1 MSRLYTYVIYKK
13 TTESTRSQSKRLL
26 QSDNVN
32 IRIIFEILEFFF
44 EDIFPYLCNT
54 NNNYMVFNINQ
65 RFNFLQDLTSMV
77 VRGATPSLIVTGEGG
92 LGKTH
97 TVTQT
102 IKDNLLD
109 ENDFVTFKGYSTAR
123 GLYNTLY
130 DHNGKLIVFDDCD
143 SVLEDKVALNI
154 LKSALDSYET
164 RQITWMARM
173 TKSDE
178 YPNQFNFTGRIIFIS
193 NKDKSKIDS
202 AILSRSLTVDLT
214 MTPSEKIERMS
225 FILDKILPQ
234 LSMEVKS
241 DALAFLDEMKDS
253 ANLNLRTLIM
263 VSKIRGGFPDTWKNL
278 ATYMIQS

>member
-1 MSRLYTYVIYKK
+1 
-13 TTESTRSQSKRLL
+13 
-26 QSDNVN
+26 
-32 IRIIFEILEFFF
+32 
-44 EDIFPYLCNT
+44 
-54 NNNYMVFNINQ
+54 MVFNINQ

-77 VRGATPSLIVTGEGG
+77 VRGTTPSLIVTGEGG

-97 TVTQT
+97 TVNKT

-164 RQITWMARM
+164 RQITWMAKM
-173 TKSDE
+173 NKSDE
-178 YPNQFNFTGRIIFIS
+178 YPNQFNFTGRVIFIS

-214 MTPSEKIERMS
+214 MTPSEKIERMR
-225 FILDKILPQ
+225 FILSGILPDYS
-234 LSMEVKS
+234 LEAKD
-241 DALAFLDEMKDS
+241 DAINFLAEMKDS

-263 VSKIRGGFPDTWKNL
+263 VSKIRAGFPDTWKNL

>member
-1 MSRLYTYVIYKK
+1 MI
-13 TTESTRSQSKRLL
+13 
-26 QSDNVN
+26 
-32 IRIIFEILEFFF
+32 
-44 EDIFPYLCNT
+44 
-54 NNNYMVFNINQ
+54 FNINQ

-77 VRGATPSLIVTGEGG
+77 VHGATPSLIVTGEGG

-102 IKDNLLD
+102 IKENLLD

-214 MTPSEKIERMS
+214 MTPSEKIERMG

>member
-1 MSRLYTYVIYKK
+1 
-13 TTESTRSQSKRLL
+13 
-26 QSDNVN
+26 
-32 IRIIFEILEFFF
+32 
-44 EDIFPYLCNT
+44 
-54 NNNYMVFNINQ
+54 MVFNINQ

-214 MTPSEKIERMS
+214 MTPSEKIERMG
-225 FILDKILPQ
+225 FILDKILPDY
-234 LSMEVKS
+234 SMEVKS
-241 DALAFLDEMKDS
+241 DALAFLDEMKGS

>member
-1 MSRLYTYVIYKK
+1 
-13 TTESTRSQSKRLL
+13 
-26 QSDNVN
+26 
-32 IRIIFEILEFFF
+32 
-44 EDIFPYLCNT
+44 
-54 NNNYMVFNINQ
+54 MVFNINQ

-77 VRGATPSLIVTGEGG
+77 VRGATPSLIVTDEGG

-225 FILDKILPQ
+225 FILDKILPE

>member
-1 MSRLYTYVIYKK
+1 
-13 TTESTRSQSKRLL
+13 
-26 QSDNVN
+26 
-32 IRIIFEILEFFF
+32 
-44 EDIFPYLCNT
+44 
-54 NNNYMVFNINQ
+54 MVFDINQ

-77 VRGATPSLIVTGEGG
+77 VCGATPSLIVTGEGG

-102 IKDNLLD
+102 IKDNSLD
-109 ENDFVTFKGYSTAR
+109 ENDFVIFKGYSTAR

-130 DHNGKLIVFDDCD
+130 DHNGKLIIFDDCD
-143 SVLEDKVALNI
+143 SVLEDKVAINI

-164 RQITWMARM
+164 RQITWMAKM
-173 TKSDE
+173 NKSDE

-193 NKDKSKIDS
+193 NKVKSKIDS

-214 MTPSEKIERMS
+214 MTSSEKIERMR
-225 FILDKILPQ
+225 FILGNILPDY
-234 LSMEVKS
+234 SIEVKEDS
-241 DALAFLDEMKDS
+241 LNFLDEMKDS

-263 VSKIRGGFPDTWKNL
+263 VSKIRNNFPDTWKNL

>member
-1 MSRLYTYVIYKK
+1 MP
-13 TTESTRSQSKRLL
+13 
-26 QSDNVN
+26 
-32 IRIIFEILEFFF
+32 EF
-44 EDIFPYLCNT
+44 T
-54 NNNYMVFNINQ
+54 INQ
-65 RFNFLQDLTSMV
+65 RFEFLQDLTSMV
-77 VRGATPSLIVTGEGG
+77 VLGTTPSLLVVGEGG

-97 TVTQT
+97 TVNST
-102 IKDNLLD
+102 IENCELQP
-109 ENDFVTFKGYSTAR
+109 NDFVTFKGYSTAR

-164 RQITWMARM
+164 RQITWMAKM
-173 TKSDE
+173 NKSDE
-178 YPNQFNFTGRIIFIS
+178 YPNQFNFTGRVIFIS

-214 MTPSEKIERMS
+214 MTPSEKIERMR
-225 FILDKILPQ
+225 FILSGILPDYS
-234 LSMEVKS
+234 LEAKD
-241 DALAFLDEMKDS
+241 DAINFLDEMKDS

-263 VSKIRGGFPDTWKNL
+263 VSKIRAGFPDTWKNL

>member
-1 MSRLYTYVIYKK
+1 MTF
-13 TTESTRSQSKRLL
+13 
-26 QSDNVN
+26 D
-32 IRIIFEILEFFF
+32 
-44 EDIFPYLCNT
+44 
-54 NNNYMVFNINQ
+54 INQ

-77 VRGATPSLIVTGEGG
+77 VSGATPSLIVTGEGG

-97 TVTQT
+97 TVTET
-102 IKDNLLD
+102 IKDNSLS
-109 ENDFVTFKGYSTAR
+109 ESEWVSFKGYSTAR
-123 GLYNTLY
+123 GLYNTLF

-143 SVLEDKVALNI
+143 SVLEDKVAINI

-178 YPNQFNFTGRIIFIS
+178 YPNQFNFTGRVIFIS
-193 NKDKSKIDS
+193 NKNKSKIDG

-214 MTPSEKIERMS
+214 MTPSEKIERMR
-225 FILDKILPQ
+225 FILNDILPEYS
-234 LSMEVKS
+234 LEVKS
-241 DALAFLDEMKDS
+241 DSLNFLEQMKES

-263 VSKIRGGFPDTWKNL
+263 ISKIRGQFPDTWKNL

>member
-1 MSRLYTYVIYKK
+1 
-13 TTESTRSQSKRLL
+13 
-26 QSDNVN
+26 
-32 IRIIFEILEFFF
+32 
-44 EDIFPYLCNT
+44 
-54 NNNYMVFNINQ
+54 MVFNINQ

-77 VRGATPSLIVTGEGG
+77 VRGTTPSLIVTGEGG

-97 TVTQT
+97 TVNKT

-164 RQITWMARM
+164 RQITWMAKM
-173 TKSDE
+173 NKSDE
-178 YPNQFNFTGRIIFIS
+178 YPNQFNFTGRVIFIS

-214 MTPSEKIERMS
+214 MTPSEKIERMR
-225 FILDKILPQ
+225 FILSGILPDYS
-234 LSMEVKS
+234 LEAKD
-241 DALAFLDEMKDS
+241 DAINFLDEMKDS

-263 VSKIRGGFPDTWKNL
+263 VSKIRAGFPDTWKNL

>member
-1 MSRLYTYVIYKK
+1 
-13 TTESTRSQSKRLL
+13 
-26 QSDNVN
+26 
-32 IRIIFEILEFFF
+32 
-44 EDIFPYLCNT
+44 
-54 NNNYMVFNINQ
+54 MVFNINQ

-102 IKDNLLD
+102 IKENLLD

-214 MTPSEKIERMS
+214 MTPSEKIERMG

>member
-1 MSRLYTYVIYKK
+1 
-13 TTESTRSQSKRLL
+13 
-26 QSDNVN
+26 
-32 IRIIFEILEFFF
+32 
-44 EDIFPYLCNT
+44 
-54 NNNYMVFNINQ
+54 MVFNINQ

-225 FILDKILPQ
+225 FILDKILPE